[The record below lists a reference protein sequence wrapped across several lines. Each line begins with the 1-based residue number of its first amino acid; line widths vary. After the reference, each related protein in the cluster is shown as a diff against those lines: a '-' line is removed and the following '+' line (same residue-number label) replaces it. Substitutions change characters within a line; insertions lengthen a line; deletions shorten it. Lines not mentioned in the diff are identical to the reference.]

1 MKRIMRLFLCLIF
14 TLCIS
19 GCGKEDELKD
29 FSKQCAID
37 LAWGDIISSEDT
49 YGEFHGD
56 GYSVTIVQY
65 SDGSV
70 CEEMEESE
78 YWHSLPLPENLQTF
92 VYQPYD
98 DGISI
103 PEVKNG
109 YYYFYDRHPEA
120 ANPYD
125 DAELL
130 NRYSL
135 NFTFAIYD
143 LDSNILYL
151 CRYDT

>member
-37 LAWGDIISSEDT
+37 LAWGDIILSEDT

-98 DGISI
+98 D
-103 PEVKNG
+103 
-109 YYYFYDRHPEA
+109 
-120 ANPYD
+120 
-125 DAELL
+125 AELL